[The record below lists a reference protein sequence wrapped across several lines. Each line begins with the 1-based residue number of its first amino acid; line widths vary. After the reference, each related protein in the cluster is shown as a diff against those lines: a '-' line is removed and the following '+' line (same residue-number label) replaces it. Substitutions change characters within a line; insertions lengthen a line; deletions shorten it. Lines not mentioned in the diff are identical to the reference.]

1 MQGEGDSDYRW
12 RGLEQEVGLVL
23 VLDLA
28 ISPLILQCVFNH
40 QLQVSCAEATLS
52 VTVLLLTCMMCM
64 ICPASR
70 PRSSGRCV
78 ARECAVICG
87 QCGETHRPNLVFNKF
102 QLPPLP
108 DCLPPRGPNH
118 VYGIGVLAVTAAMS
132 LAAPLAGPRSVKQA
146 GPRSVKQVADAE
158 QAPPPTSAS
167 RTGGVVPV
175 TWLLQQHGRALRSR
189 WDYSSISSSH
199 LIGH

>member
-40 QLQVSCAEATLS
+40 QLQVSCAQATLS
-52 VTVLLLTCMMCM
+52 VTVLLLTYMMCM

-102 QLPPLP
+102 LLPPLP
-108 DCLPPRGPNH
+108 DCLPSRGPSH

-132 LAAPLAGPRSVKQA
+132 LAAPLAGPRSVKQ
-146 GPRSVKQVADAE
+146 VADAE
-158 QAPPPTSAS
+158 QAPRARPPPPPHQRIPHRRRSACYLATATA
-167 RTGGVVPV
+167 RTRP
-175 TWLLQQHGRALRSR
+175 
-189 WDYSSISSSH
+189 
-199 LIGH
+199 

>member
-1 MQGEGDSDYRW
+1 MDQMQGEGDYRW

-23 VLDLA
+23 ALDLA

-40 QLQVSCAEATLS
+40 QLQVSCAEATLC
-52 VTVLLLTCMMCM
+52 VTVLWLTYMMCM

-70 PRSSGRCV
+70 PRSSGSCVARECAVICGQCV

-102 QLPPLP
+102 LLPPLP
-108 DCLPPRGPNH
+108 DCLQPRGPNH

-132 LAAPLAGPRSVKQA
+132 LAAPLAGPRSVKQ
-146 GPRSVKQVADAE
+146 VADAE
-158 QAPPPTSAS
+158 QAPRARPPPHQRFPRRRRSACYLATATA
-167 RTGGVVPV
+167 RTRP
-175 TWLLQQHGRALRSR
+175 
-189 WDYSSISSSH
+189 
-199 LIGH
+199 